1 MIINHADWRD
11 AKTTAA
17 SGMSHDLV
25 SELLLLATN
34 FDKGS
39 AERFQL
45 ERAAQEIRR
54 MRQSLRAFHADQRRY
69 LNQWGGGK

>member
-1 MIINHADWRD
+1 MIKHTDWRE

-17 SGMSHDLV
+17 SGMSYDLV
-25 SELLLLATN
+25 SELLILAGN
-34 FDKGS
+34 YDKGS

-45 ERAAQEIRR
+45 ERAAGEIRR